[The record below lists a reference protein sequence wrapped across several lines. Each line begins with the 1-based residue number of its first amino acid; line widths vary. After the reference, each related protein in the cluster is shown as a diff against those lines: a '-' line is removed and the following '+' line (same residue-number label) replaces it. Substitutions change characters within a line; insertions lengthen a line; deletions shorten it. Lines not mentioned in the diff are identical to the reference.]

1 MQPIV
6 TKEVSLMPI
15 KFDIES
21 DELYLEGIE
30 KGVKKG
36 VEKGIEQHQRE
47 TVIRGLQSGAL
58 SLDMIANLAGVSL
71 EYVHKIRQE
80 LKAQP

>member
-1 MQPIV
+1 
-6 TKEVSLMPI
+6 MPI

-21 DELYLEGIE
+21 DELYLEGIEKGIE

-47 TVIRGLQSGAL
+47 TVIRGLQAGAL